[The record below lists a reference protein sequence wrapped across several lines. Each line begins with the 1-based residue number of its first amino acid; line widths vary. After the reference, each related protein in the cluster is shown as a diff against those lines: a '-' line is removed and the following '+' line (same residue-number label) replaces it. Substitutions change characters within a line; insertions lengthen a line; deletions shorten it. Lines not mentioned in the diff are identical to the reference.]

1 MGSRDRSDD
10 RVIPVGMV
18 LRVYE
23 RCIEVSPMDG
33 AADLEPDLLHA
44 LMPGEQLRARATDA
58 VLAVTDRRLVVAAPK
73 RIALEVPLGDVR
85 RIQFDIERSCPAT
98 LVIVP
103 ESAHNEAQVLSI
115 PPEHYQA
122 TAEALVVIGL
132 ELAQSGGG
140 QTG

>member
-1 MGSRDRSDD
+1 M
-10 RVIPVGMV
+10 
-18 LRVYE
+18 
-23 RCIEVSPMDG
+23 
-33 AADLEPDLLHA
+33 
-44 LMPGEQLRARATDA
+44 
-58 VLAVTDRRLVVAAPK
+58 
-73 RIALEVPLGDVR
+73 
-85 RIQFDIERSCPAT
+85 ERSRPAT

-132 ELAQSGGG
+132 ELARSGRGG